1 MKKTLVSFFLICLLF
16 NDAFA
21 QDNTISPRPKAIGV
35 SFFFNDY
42 TTPQRIRSSSIE
54 NVFRDDQWA
63 SISDMAPGLG
73 LSYFL
78 GLRKWLDFAGSLS
91 ASYVNYP
98 VANKS
103 FNGDALLLEG
113 DASLN
118 IKMFSDDYWVSPYA
132 IVGIGASKYRNYYGA
147 FVPLGLGLKVNFF
160 DEANLF
166 FNTQYRVP
174 VTDETSNYHFMYSFG
189 ISGSIGKK

>member
-1 MKKTLVSFFLICLLF
+1 MKKILTSFFLICLLF
-16 NDAFA
+16 NVALA
-21 QDNTISPRPKAIGV
+21 QDEPVTKRPKSLGV

-42 TTPQRIRSSSIE
+42 TTPHRIRSSAIE
-54 NVFRDDQWA
+54 NVLRDDNWA
-63 SISDMAPGLG
+63 SLNDMSPGLG
-73 LSYFL
+73 LTYFS

-91 ASYVNYP
+91 ASYVNYS
-98 VANKS
+98 VANKT

-118 IKMFSDDYWVSPYA
+118 IKMLGEDYWVSPYA

-174 VTDETSNYHFMYSFG
+174 VTNETSNYHLMYSFG
-189 ISGSIGKK
+189 IAGVIGKK